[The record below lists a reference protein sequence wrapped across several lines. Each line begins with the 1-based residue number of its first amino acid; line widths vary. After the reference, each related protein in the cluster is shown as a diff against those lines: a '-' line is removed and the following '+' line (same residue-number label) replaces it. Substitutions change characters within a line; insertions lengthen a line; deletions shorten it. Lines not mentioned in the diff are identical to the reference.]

1 MCLSLR
7 DKQPR
12 VAKEDITV
20 LKYVR
25 VCDNFITSPYQ
36 HTKIPVNEVM
46 TASPKQEEINCFGVD
61 LLGNNSYY
69 LSGGAI
75 HAKLIKDGLSEF
87 EGRKAIIPA
96 GTEYW
101 VSVQGNEI
109 AARSMIITDIN
120 WDNGDNKVSEI
131 IFEEILENAPEVNG
145 IRIGDYLLENGDY
158 TRPQKGLSKDKVVG
172 IVAGFHEGE
181 PLIVALK
188 YFICSYDSLNNSKF
202 GKFYNHNKD
211 AIKAFNG
218 ISITKKYRETI
229 RCYIFKAFETC
240 INYRKDKDEEWYF
253 PAAGEVATMINNC
266 IYLNA
271 AHQITGLGFIIGD
284 EWYKSCSECTYE
296 DSWDCRLYDS
306 MVFCNW
312 RYKSKLNPGRVVP
325 FLVSKDFKN

>member
-7 DKQPR
+7 EKQPR

-25 VCDNFITSPYQ
+25 VCDNFITSPYR
-36 HTKIPVNEVM
+36 HNKIPVNEVM
-46 TASPKQEEINCFGVD
+46 TASPKKEEIDSFGVD

-87 EGRKAIIPA
+87 ECRKAIIPA

-101 VSVQGNEI
+101 VSVYGDEI
-109 AARSMIITDIN
+109 AARSMIVTDIN
-120 WDNGDNKVSEI
+120 WDTGDNKVSESL
-131 IFEEILENAPEVNG
+131 FEEILENAPEINDV
-145 IRIGDYLLENGDY
+145 RIGDYLLENGDY
-158 TRPQKGLSKDKVVG
+158 TRPQKGLSEDNVVG
-172 IVAGFHEGE
+172 VVAGFHEGE
-181 PLIVALK
+181 PLIAALK
-188 YFICSYDSLNNSKF
+188 SFICTYDRLNNSRIEEH
-202 GKFYNHNKD
+202 YNMSKD

-218 ISITKKYRETI
+218 RSITKKYKEGS
-229 RCYIFKAFETC
+229 RCYIFEAFEAC

-253 PAAGEVATMINNC
+253 GAAGEVATMINNC

-271 AHQITGLGFIIGD
+271 AHQITGLGFIIGG

-296 DSWDCRLYDS
+296 DSFDCRLYDS
-306 MVFCNW
+306 RLFCDW
-312 RYKSKLNPGRVVP
+312 RYKCKKGIIIP
-325 FLVSKDFKN
+325 FLASKDFKN